1 MDMLPFDNFEVVT
14 FDCYGTLIDW
24 EAGIVSALKPA
35 LAGAGL
41 DLPDEK
47 ILSLYA
53 EIESSIQAGGYQ
65 PYRDILQAVAKEFG
79 NRLGL
84 DRDAFD
90 TSCLLDSLP
99 NWPAFPDTVAAL
111 KALKQKFRL
120 AIVSNVDDSL
130 FVLTQSHLP
139 VTFDWVITAQQAG
152 AYKPSL
158 KMFELAF
165 ERIGLPQ
172 HKILHAAQSIY
183 HDIVPANSLG
193 LSTVWVNRRL
203 GKAGP
208 GATPAAEAKPD
219 LEVPDL
225 ATLASLAVGY

>member
-1 MDMLPFDNFEVVT
+1 MLPLDKFDVLT

-24 EAGIVSALKPA
+24 ETGILNALKPV
-35 LAGAGL
+35 LTGAGL
-41 DLPDEK
+41 QLPDEQ
-47 ILSLYA
+47 ILSLYS
-53 EIESSIQAGGYQ
+53 EIEPAVESGCYLTYREVLQKTADEFAKRAGLA
-65 PYRDILQAVAKEFG
+65 PEK
-79 NRLGL
+79 L
-84 DRDAFD
+84 DRA
-90 TSCLLDSLP
+90 CLANSVGD
-99 NWPAFPDTVAAL
+99 WPAFPDTVAAL
-111 KALKQKFRL
+111 KVLKQKFRL

-152 AYKPSL
+152 AYKPST

-172 HKILHAAQSIY
+172 TKILHVAQSIF

-193 LSTVWVNRRL
+193 LSTVWVNRRR

-208 GATPAAEAKPD
+208 GATPPAEGKPD

-225 ATLASLAVGY
+225 ATLATLAAGY